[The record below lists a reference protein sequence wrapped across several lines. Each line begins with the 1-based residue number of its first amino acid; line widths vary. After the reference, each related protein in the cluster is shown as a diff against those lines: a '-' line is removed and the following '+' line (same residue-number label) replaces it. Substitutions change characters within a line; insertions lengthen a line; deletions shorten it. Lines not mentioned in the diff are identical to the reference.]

1 MKAPAHVE
9 KRLFEEAVINRL
21 RAALQQAISSYEI
34 RLYHLRETYAALD
47 NSNPAH
53 FFKSLQLLD
62 HATCTELLSLAN
74 DGAQSKTPATH

>member
-9 KRLFEEAVINRL
+9 KRLFEESVINRL
-21 RAALQQAISSYEI
+21 RAALQQSISSYEI

-53 FFKSLQLLD
+53 FFNSLQQLG
-62 HATCTELLSLAN
+62 HATCAELLSLAKECPM
-74 DGAQSKTPATH
+74 SKTPSTH